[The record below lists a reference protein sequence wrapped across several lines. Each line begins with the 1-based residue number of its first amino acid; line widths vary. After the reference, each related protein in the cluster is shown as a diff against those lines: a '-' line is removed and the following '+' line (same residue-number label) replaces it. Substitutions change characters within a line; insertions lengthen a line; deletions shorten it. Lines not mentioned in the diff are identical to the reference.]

1 MIYIMIWSEGWWG
14 LEISFEGLGE
24 IILLVLRFD
33 FRAGVIRNRCF
44 GVNLRVRVVF
54 LRVRD
59 VFSWLRDVF
68 LGLRDVFSRA
78 FAY

>member
-1 MIYIMIWSEGWWG
+1 M
-14 LEISFEGLGE
+14 
-24 IILLVLRFD
+24 VLRFD